1 MRNAVLGSLL
11 AILAACGGGTNSGG
25 LNPAF
30 GKHWVGTAVVSGALS
45 LSYAAQLTITVDGD
59 TAVVTQLCPDS
70 SGSITVNGSGNS
82 AAWTGSLVCPAIPEQ
97 GCSLNVTYTSASAT
111 LSSDG
116 RTLTATATANV
127 SGCASGSATNV
138 FQGT

>member
-1 MRNAVLGSLL
+1 MRALL
-11 AILAACGGGTNSGG
+11 VAAICAFATACGGGTNGGG

-30 GKHWVGTAVVSGALS
+30 GKHWVGTSTVSGAVS
-45 LSYAAQLTITVDGD
+45 LSYAAQLTIAVDGD
-59 TAVVTQLCPDS
+59 EATVTQICPDN
-70 SGSITVNGSGNS
+70 SGSLTVTGSGNS
-82 AAWTGSLVCPAIPEQ
+82 AAWTGNLVCPAIAGQ

>member
-1 MRNAVLGSLL
+1 MRNAVFGSVL
-11 AILAACGGGTNSGG
+11 AMLVACGGGTNGGG

-30 GKHWVGTAVVSGALS
+30 GKHWVGTSSVTGAIS
-45 LSYAAQLTITVDGD
+45 LSYASQLTIAVDGNNA
-59 TAVVTQLCPDS
+59 TVTQICPDN
-70 SGSITVNGSGNS
+70 SGSLTVTGSGNS
-82 AAWTGSLVCPAIPEQ
+82 AAWTGNLVCPPVAGQ